1 MGKFGDIQ
9 YLIDRPEPSEIFLQA
24 RQIAGFQLQEQF
36 KIYNKGKKI
45 YSCNDGFKWI
55 KAELTYPSFD
65 HLTFAYKNSVFAVV
79 IELIDNTETSF
90 SLQQKERLLV
100 ACTENN
106 LIPCLFKVNIQEAN
120 NKLFKTINSKYNQ
133 DDFEL
138 NSVEQGWNLFDPIS
152 NKSIDPL
159 TLSSEE
165 PTIMSEWELNN
176 FAIQIVIADIVKE
189 ENQVLSF
196 CDIPEINPQIWF
208 KNNNGNVGWIIVKHI
223 TNDSDLDYRKWVGL
237 EQKNEQLLPYDGYYA
252 SVQFESKK
260 TNSMMILNRGDQI
273 SVNYKGLE
281 RIYVS

>member
-36 KIYNKGKKI
+36 KFYNKGKEI
-45 YSCNDGFKWI
+45 YSSNDGFKWV

-79 IELIDNTETSF
+79 IELIENTETSF
-90 SLQQKERLLV
+90 SLQQKERLLI

-106 LIPCLFKVNIQEAN
+106 LIPCLFKINLQEPN
-120 NKLFKTINSKYNQ
+120 NKMFKSNNSNYSQ

-152 NKSIDPL
+152 NKRIDPL
-159 TLSSEE
+159 ALSSEE
-165 PTIMSEWELNN
+165 PVIMSKWELSN

-196 CDIPEINPQIWF
+196 CDMPEINPQIWF
-208 KNNNGNVGWIIVKHI
+208 KKKEGKVGWIIVKHI
-223 TNDSDLDYRKWVGL
+223 TDDSDLDYKKWVGL

-260 TNSMMILNRGDQI
+260 SNSKMILNRGDQF

-281 RIYVS
+281 RIYVA

>member
-1 MGKFGDIQ
+1 MGKYGDIQ

-36 KIYNKGKKI
+36 KIYNNGKKI
-45 YSCNDGFKWI
+45 YSSNDGFKWI

-90 SLQQKERLLV
+90 SLQQKERLLI
-100 ACTENN
+100 ACQENN
-106 LIPCLFKVNIQEAN
+106 LIACLFKVSLQESN
-120 NKLFKTINSKYNQ
+120 NKVFKTNNSNYNQ

-138 NSVEQGWNLFDPIS
+138 NSIEQGWNLFDPIN
-152 NKSIDPL
+152 NKKIDPIN
-159 TLSSEE
+159 LSTEE
-165 PTIMSEWELNN
+165 PAIMSKWELSN

-208 KNNNGNVGWIIVKHI
+208 KNKEGNVGWIIVKHI

-237 EQKNEQLLPYDGYYA
+237 EQKNDQLLAYDGYYA

-260 TNSMMILNRGDQI
+260 PNSTMILNRGDQI
-273 SVNYKGLE
+273 LVNYKGLE